1 MLKRDVKLQLTNYQN
16 CSVLCCV
23 VFGSCAQWYV
33 HTYEQFLKM
42 SVGFGLGLVSVHLF
56 RFSLCDFLS
65 FAFVVL
71 DLVSLVLRQEIG

>member
-1 MLKRDVKLQLTNYQN
+1 M
-16 CSVLCCV
+16 C
-23 VFGSCAQWYV
+23 
-33 HTYEQFLKM
+33 
-42 SVGFGLGLVSVHLF
+42 VGFGLGLVSVHLF